1 MDTDLNN
8 AEPTPPEDVQADLEK
23 AAAEAHRLDSPQ
35 RTNDSTIDPERP
47 KEDIL
52 KGYHGG

>member
-1 MDTDLNN
+1 MNDLNN
-8 AEPTPPEDVQADLEK
+8 ADPTPPEEVRAELEK
-23 AAAEAHRLDSPQ
+23 AKRESDRMDSPQ